1 MMETNSDAE
10 HMNDDHSVKLYSRE
24 SFEAQRARVR
34 QLQKRDGWMLA
45 GSSIALGGALI
56 YALMWLQPQVTQG
69 TALLAALG
77 GFIVYLLIHGVMMLR
92 TQIRVRAVRPICPH
106 CGVELDAI
114 AERVASDSGQCDAC
128 GERIIE

>member
-1 MMETNSDAE
+1 
-10 HMNDDHSVKLYSRE
+10 MNADQSVKLYSRE

-34 QLQKRDGWMLA
+34 QVQKRDGWMLA
-45 GSSIALGGALI
+45 GSSIVLGGALI
-56 YALMWLQPQVTQG
+56 YALMWLQPRVSQG
-69 TALLAALG
+69 IALLAALG
-77 GFIVYLLIHGVMMLR
+77 GFVVYLLIHGIMMLR

-114 AERVASDSGQCDAC
+114 AERVASDSRQCDAC